1 MMLQLNFHCDVKGC
15 VRLINPTQLSRTA
28 TLLVLRETVLYRH
41 FMYLIDYFMKSDT
54 DLLHLIDYIQIH
66 LKLHVQYLL
75 FYLPA
80 SIIVVDFR
88 MREYYF

>member
-1 MMLQLNFHCDVKGC
+1 M
-15 VRLINPTQLSRTA
+15 RLINLTQLSRTA
-28 TLLVLRETVLYRH
+28 KCYPTLLVMAETVLYRI
-41 FMYLIDYFMKSDT
+41 FMYLIEYFMKSDT

>member
-1 MMLQLNFHCDVKGC
+1 
-15 VRLINPTQLSRTA
+15 
-28 TLLVLRETVLYRH
+28 
-41 FMYLIDYFMKSDT
+41 MKSDT
-54 DLLHLIDYIQIH
+54 DLLHMIDYVQIY

>member
-1 MMLQLNFHCDVKGC
+1 MLSHTAGFKKKLYYTAILSIKLNI
-15 VRLINPTQLSRTA
+15 L
-28 TLLVLRETVLYRH
+28 
-41 FMYLIDYFMKSDT
+41 MKSDR
-54 DLLHLIDYIQIH
+54 DLLHLIDYEQIH

-88 MREYYF
+88 MRKYYF